1 VLEGSP
7 IPLLERSCDRAL
19 EPGELGM
26 ILAPPGLG
34 KSTLLAQFGLA
45 EMLAGRSVLHVTQGD
60 SIRRVRSR
68 YEELLGDYSRHGQL
82 ADPVAA
88 RAAVERNHLVQS
100 YAEGSCSTAHLTT
113 TLAVLAE
120 HAQFTPQVIL
130 VDGVDWRS
138 GARAQLAGWRALAWA
153 HGAVMWLTAVT
164 RRAVTQ
170 LGPDQLP
177 GVLSGMTELVDRTL
191 QLRAVGAQ
199 VSVHA
204 IAASESNNQG
214 VLLDSTWMRAPL
226 TGGAGASPDHRQP
239 GRFTLYSGAAV
250 GTEACFGEQAERFG
264 LAEVHFSYPGHE
276 PVRERGLCVLSERE
290 LRKGDVSLAYAN
302 RRMARSFKLSHSV
315 RRILQTQWHQVHSA
329 DQVLVIGE
337 LCDDGTL
344 RGGTGW
350 AGELARIWG
359 KPLWVFDQPR
369 EQWFRWSVEDSIWQ
383 ESGLPRIVRARF
395 CGTGTR
401 KLTPAG
407 RRAIEAVFE
416 ASFGS
421 LASAS
426 SSL

>member
-1 VLEGSP
+1 MLEGSP
-7 IPLLERSCDRAL
+7 IPLLERCCGAAL
-19 EPGELGM
+19 EPGELGL

-45 EMLAGRSVLHVTQGD
+45 EMLAGRSVLHVTQGE
-60 SIRRVRSR
+60 SIRSVRSR

-100 YAEGSCSTAHLTT
+100 YAEGSCSTARLTT
-113 TLAVLAE
+113 ALAVLAE

-138 GARAQLAGWRALAWA
+138 SGRSGLAGWRALAWA

-170 LGPDQLP
+170 LGPDQLA
-177 GVLSGMTELVDRTL
+177 GVLSGMTDLVDRTV

-199 VSVHA
+199 VGVCA
-204 IAASESNNQG
+204 IGASESTNEE
-214 VLLDSTWMRAPL
+214 VLLDSTWLRASFIEE
-226 TGGAGASPDHRQP
+226 ASAAPDHTQP
-239 GRFTLYSGAAV
+239 GCFTLYSGAAA
-250 GTEACFGEQAERFG
+250 GSESCFGEQAERFG

-302 RRMARSFKLSHSV
+302 RRMARSFELSHSF

-369 EQWFRWSVEDSIWQ
+369 EQWFRWSVEDSLWQ
-383 ESGLPRIVRARF
+383 QSATPRIERTRF

-401 KLTPAG
+401 KITPAG
-407 RRAIEAVFE
+407 RRAIEDVFE
-416 ASFGS
+416 ASFGP
-421 LASAS
+421 SAPPS